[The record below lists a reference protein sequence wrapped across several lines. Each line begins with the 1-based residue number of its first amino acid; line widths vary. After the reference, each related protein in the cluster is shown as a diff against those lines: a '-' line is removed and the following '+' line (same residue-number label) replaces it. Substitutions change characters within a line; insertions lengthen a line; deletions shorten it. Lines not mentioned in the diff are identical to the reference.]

1 MLSREQAR
9 VSGTKRRAEYSLK
22 APTMR
27 SRVNTHRRM
36 LSTIFNEQQ
45 AGPRGG
51 QEAAILKL
59 QKDKQESHCHRERMC
74 GHRGSGG

>member
-1 MLSREQAR
+1 MIQSEGAND
-9 VSGTKRRAEYSLK
+9 G
-22 APTMR
+22 

-36 LSTIFNEQQ
+36 LSTIFDERQ

-59 QKDKQESHCHRERMC
+59 QKDKHESHCQRERMC